1 MATGTPPLA
10 SLRQDP
16 LLGIARAIL
25 TFLLGLSAFVG
36 VVLLL
41 AVPAVLLNQDKVVAE
56 FGRVPEAA
64 AAGDIVG
71 AVLAVMMLVA
81 VLAALSFGFVRHL
94 RRIVDTVR
102 QGDPFTPENAMR
114 LRAMAWLSIAVQLA
128 ALAAGAL
135 TMWLE
140 EATKEL
146 QANFDVSIG
155 GILLPLVLF
164 ILARVF
170 RRGAEMRD
178 ELEGTV

>member
-1 MATGTPPLA
+1 MTT
-10 SLRQDP
+10 LREDP

-25 TFLLGLSAFVG
+25 TFLMGLTIFVG
-36 VVLLL
+36 AAITLALPIVVL
-41 AVPAVLLNQDKVVAE
+41 NQQKVIIE
-56 FGRVPEAA
+56 FGKSSAA
-64 AAGDIVG
+64 TSGGDVIG
-71 AVLAVMMLVA
+71 AILAVMVLVVGIV
-81 VLAALSFGFVRHL
+81 VLAFLFLRQL

-102 QGDPFTPENAMR
+102 QGDPFIPENAAR
-114 LRAMAWLSIAVQLA
+114 LRSMAWLSIVLQLV

-135 TMWLE
+135 TLWLE
-140 EATKEL
+140 EATKEF

-170 RRGAEMRD
+170 RRGAEMRE

>member
-1 MATGTPPLA
+1 MTT
-10 SLRQDP
+10 LREDP

-25 TFLLGLSAFVG
+25 TFLMGLTIFVG
-36 VVLLL
+36 AAITLALPVVVLNQQKVIIEFGKSSAATSGGDLIGAIL
-41 AVPAVLLNQDKVVAE
+41 AVLVLVVA
-56 FGRVPEAA
+56 
-64 AAGDIVG
+64 
-71 AVLAVMMLVA
+71 
-81 VLAALSFGFVRHL
+81 LAALSFLFLRHL

-102 QGDPFTPENAMR
+102 QGDPFIPENAAR
-114 LRAMAWLSIAVQLA
+114 LRTMAWLSIVLQLV

-135 TMWLE
+135 TLWLE
-140 EATKEL
+140 EATKEF

-170 RRGAEMRD
+170 RRGAEMRE

>member
-1 MATGTPPLA
+1 MAT
-10 SLRQDP
+10 LRQDP
-16 LLGIARAIL
+16 LLGIARALL
-25 TFLLGLSAFVG
+25 TFLLGLSVFVG

-56 FGRVPEAA
+56 FGRIPEA

-71 AVLAVMMLVA
+71 AILAVMMFVVA
-81 VLAALSFGFVRHL
+81 LAALSFVFLRHL

-146 QANFDVSIG
+146 QANFDVPIG

>member
-1 MATGTPPLA
+1 MTT
-10 SLRQDP
+10 LREDP

-25 TFLLGLSAFVG
+25 TFLMGLTIFVG
-36 VVLLL
+36 AAITIVVP
-41 AVPAVLLNQDKVVAE
+41 VVLLNQDRVLAE
-56 FGRVPEAA
+56 FSPSSSPMLG
-64 AAGDIVG
+64 GDVIG
-71 AVLAVMMLVA
+71 AILAVLVLVA
-81 VLAALSFGFVRHL
+81 GMVALSFIFLRHL

-102 QGDPFTPENAMR
+102 QGDPFIPENAAR
-114 LRAMAWLSIAVQLA
+114 LRSMAWLSIVLQAI
-128 ALAAGAL
+128 ALFAGAL

-140 EATKEL
+140 EATQNLE
-146 QANFDVSIG
+146 ANFDISIG

>member
-1 MATGTPPLA
+1 MT
-10 SLRQDP
+10 SLREDP

-25 TFLLGLSAFVG
+25 TFLMGLTIFVG
-36 VVLLL
+36 ATIAIVVP
-41 AVPAVLLNQDKVVAE
+41 VVVLNQDRVLAE
-56 FGRVPEAA
+56 FSPSPPTMPG
-64 AAGDIVG
+64 GDVIG
-71 AVLAVMMLVA
+71 AILVVLVLVA
-81 VLAALSFGFVRHL
+81 GIVALSFLFMRHL

-102 QGDPFTPENAMR
+102 QGDPFIPENAMR
-114 LRAMAWLSIAVQLA
+114 LRSMAWLSIVLQVV
-128 ALAAGAL
+128 ALFAGAL

-140 EATKEL
+140 EATKNLE
-146 QANFDVSIG
+146 ANFDISIG

>member
-1 MATGTPPLA
+1 MAT
-10 SLRQDP
+10 LREDP

-25 TFLLGLSAFVG
+25 TFLMGLTIFVG
-36 VVLLL
+36 AAITLALPVVVLNQQKVIIEFGKSSAATSGGDLIGAIL
-41 AVPAVLLNQDKVVAE
+41 AVLVLVVA
-56 FGRVPEAA
+56 
-64 AAGDIVG
+64 
-71 AVLAVMMLVA
+71 
-81 VLAALSFGFVRHL
+81 LAALSFLFLRHL

-102 QGDPFTPENAMR
+102 QGDPFIPENAAR
-114 LRAMAWLSIAVQLA
+114 LRTMAWLSIVLQLV

-135 TMWLE
+135 TLWLE
-140 EATKEL
+140 EATKEF

-170 RRGAEMRD
+170 RRGAEMRE